1 MIRKLIYIMVSLVL
15 ATGCVNNMIDQVLL
29 VRDDISLTV
38 KEEVMMSFDENTC
51 QMGYNSARNEY
62 RVYDEKLANWY
73 ILRCTAKPT
82 SEGQKITADLE
93 YTTDKDIK
101 TLNNLEFSVEKTSAE
116 GLVWLWNKDKKI
128 GIIIKNI
135 SE

>member
-1 MIRKLIYIMVSLVL
+1 MVAMIA
-15 ATGCVNNMIDQVLL
+15 ATSCVDNMIDEVLL
-29 VRDDISLTV
+29 VRDDISLSIR
-38 KEEVMMSFDENTC
+38 EELVMSFDENTC

-73 ILRCTAKPT
+73 ILRCSAKPA
-82 SEGQKITADLE
+82 SEGQKVKADLE
-93 YTTDKDIK
+93 YTTDKDVK
-101 TLNNLEFSVEKTSAE
+101 TLSDLEFGVQKTSSE

-128 GIIIKNI
+128 GIIIKNL

>member
-1 MIRKLIYIMVSLVL
+1 MIKRLIYIMVLMT
-15 ATGCVNNMIDQVLL
+15 AMTACVNNQIDQILL

-38 KEEVMMSFDENTC
+38 KGETMMSFDENTC
-51 QMGYNSARNEY
+51 QLGYNSARNEY

-73 ILRCTAKPT
+73 ILRCSVKPT

-101 TLNNLEFSVEKTSAE
+101 TFKGIEFSVEKTSSE
-116 GLVWLWNKDKKI
+116 GLVWLWNKDRNI
-128 GIIIKNI
+128 GIVIKNL
-135 SE
+135 